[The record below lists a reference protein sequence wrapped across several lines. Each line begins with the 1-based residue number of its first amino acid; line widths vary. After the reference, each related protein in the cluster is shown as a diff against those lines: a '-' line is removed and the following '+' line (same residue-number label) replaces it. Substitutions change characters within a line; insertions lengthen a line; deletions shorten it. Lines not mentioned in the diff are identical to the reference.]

1 MWPAWRARRSP
12 WRLAPWIL
20 GAITLVLDAWQISRL
35 SFTQDEAATM
45 SAITRP
51 FGAMLAVLRHID
63 AVHGTYYLIMHLVVK
78 LGQSAAI
85 VRAPSV
91 LATAGTTVLIVMI
104 GTKLGRNWIG
114 PAAGLV
120 FALFG
125 LTTEYAQDARPFAFA
140 TFLAALASYQFVV
153 FVQGGRRANSVWYGV
168 ALAACGLVNVFAL
181 LIAVA
186 HAVTLLVSPV
196 TRDRL
201 RGYLLSLA
209 SAVIVVAPLA
219 WIASGQVSQVG
230 WEHRPKA
237 AFVLLI
243 VAVLVIISALAFVL
257 ATAGDKDDEPSDSQ
271 APSAVFGA
279 APLIRLCAPWLV
291 APVLLLLIASQI
303 TIAPSPGQS
312 SAAPG
317 SGIWEPRYLL
327 FCLPAAALLLVAMAA
342 RLPKYA
348 SAAVVAA
355 LIIAAAASQAIAR
368 PATSP
373 DDLRAAAR
381 LIGAL
386 GRQGD
391 AVVFPDIAKRL
402 ITDGYPASFR
412 RVRDVGLDTSPPAR
426 DSLYGLNV
434 ESPALW
440 RRLTHIRRVW
450 IVTFPAGVPSQHYGT
465 PSDPDAFCLRQAW
478 QYPLNQV
485 LLYERC
491 VTSPRLFGRRSPL
504 LRLVRSRA
512 RPT

>member
-1 MWPAWRARRSP
+1 MWPAWREPRDP

-45 SAITRP
+45 SAIRRP

-63 AVHGTYYLIMHLVVK
+63 AVHGAYYLIMHLVVR

-91 LATAGTTVLIVMI
+91 LATAGTAVLIVMI
-104 GTKLGRNWIG
+104 GTKLGRNWVG
-114 PAAGLV
+114 PAAGLL

-125 LTTEYAQDARPFAFA
+125 LTTEYAQDARRFALA
-140 TFLAALASYQFVV
+140 TFLAALASYRFILFMQD
-153 FVQGGRRANSVWYGV
+153 GRRANSVWYLA
-168 ALAACGLVNVFAL
+168 ALAACGLMNVFAL

-201 RGYLLSLA
+201 RGYLLSLSA
-209 SAVIVVAPLA
+209 AVIVVAPVA

-230 WEHRPKA
+230 WEHRPQLA
-237 AFVLLI
+237 LVLPI
-243 VAVLVIISALAFVL
+243 VAVLGIISALAFVL
-257 ATAGDKDDEPSDSQ
+257 ATAGDNEDEPAGSQ
-271 APSAVFGA
+271 APAVFGA

-303 TIAPSPGQS
+303 TIARSPGQS
-312 SAAPG
+312 SVAPG

-327 FCLPAAALLLVAMAA
+327 FCLPGAALLVVAMAA
-342 RLPKYA
+342 RLPRYA

-355 LIIAAAASQAIAR
+355 LIIGAAASQAIAR
-368 PATSP
+368 PATSR

-381 LIGAL
+381 LIGAQ
-386 GRQGD
+386 GRPGD

-412 RVRDVGLDTSPPAR
+412 RVRDVGLDTSPAAR

-434 ESPALW
+434 NQPTLW
-440 RRLTHIRRVW
+440 FRLTRIQRVW
-450 IVTFPAGVPSQHYGT
+450 IVTFPAGVPSRHYGR
-465 PSDPDAFCLRQAW
+465 PNAQDAFCLRQAW

-491 VTSPRLFGRRSPL
+491 VTSPRLRGRR
-504 LRLVRSRA
+504 
-512 RPT
+512 